1 MIETYQSNLENFLH
15 WAVNSPQKAYLKQ
28 PVGGVYQTYSYQDS
42 LTSVKKIGSY
52 LHKQLSDQQPKHVGI
67 LSKNSAHWIL
77 SDLAIAYAGA
87 ISVPFYA
94 TLTADQLN
102 QVLVHSECQIL
113 IVGKLDQWEQMK
125 AGIPDHVQIIYTPDS
140 ACTTGVSWESIM
152 KEQSDCIEPIL
163 PKKEDLATIVYT
175 SGTTGVPKGVMIT
188 NESIG
193 IALNLARKIAHLDR
207 PNTRFISY
215 LPLCHIAERNFVEF
229 ASTAAGGT
237 IHFVESLDTFQ
248 RDLVQARPSHF
259 LAVPRIWAKFQEG
272 ILQKIGG
279 QKKLSLLLSIP
290 LVRRFIQ
297 KKIQKGLGLDQT
309 CMVITGA
316 APMPQELTAWFQTIG
331 LFIQEAYG
339 MTENLGL
346 NSLMPRDQIKLGTV
360 GRIHEQCTTRIDP
373 ETGEIQMKA
382 QYNCLGYYKNPEQ
395 TAALFDGPWLK
406 TGDMGQLDADNYL
419 SIVGRVKDNFKTA
432 KGQYVSPAPI
442 ENALSLHTYV
452 EVSCVVGVNLPQPL
466 GLIILSPTANDVS
479 KEDLVAELQNHLQ
492 ATNPQFKKYEY
503 LKKLIIMREPWTVEN
518 ACLTP
523 TLKIRRMEIERL
535 VESRIESWYESKE
548 TIIFE

>member
-1 MIETYQSNLENFLH
+1 MIKTYQSNLENFLH
-15 WAVNSPQKAYLKQ
+15 WAEERPNKAYLQQ
-28 PVGGVYQTYSYQDS
+28 PIGGVYQTYSYQDS
-42 LTSVKKIGSY
+42 LQIVSKIGTY
-52 LHKQLSDQQPKHVGI
+52 LHGQLDGKEPRHVGI

-77 SDLAIAYAGA
+77 GDLAISYAGA

-102 QVLVHSECQIL
+102 QVLVHSECQVL
-113 IVGKLDQWEQMK
+113 IVGKLDQWEEMRQ
-125 AGIPDHVQIIYTPDS
+125 GIPAHIQLIYTPDS
-140 ACTTGVSWESIM
+140 PCTSGIAWDEIIRNTQEIIAPV
-152 KEQSDCIEPIL
+152 L
-163 PKKEDLATIVYT
+163 PKKADLATIVYT

-193 IALNLARKIAHLDR
+193 IALNLARTIAHLDK

-229 ASTAAGGT
+229 ACTAAGGT

-248 RDLVQARPSHF
+248 RDLVSARPSHF

-290 LVRRFIQ
+290 FLRRIIQ

-316 APMPQELTAWFQTIG
+316 APMPQELTAWFQTLG
-331 LFIQEAYG
+331 LYIQEAYG

-360 GRIHEQCTTRIDP
+360 GRIHEQCTTRIDA

-382 QYNCLGYYKNPEQ
+382 NYNCLGYYKNPEQ

-406 TGDMGQLDADNYL
+406 TGDMGQLDTDNYL
-419 SIVGRVKDNFKTA
+419 RIVGRVKDNFKTA

-442 ENALSLHTYV
+442 ENALSLHKYV

-466 GLIILSPTANDVS
+466 GLIILSATASEVEKN
-479 KEDLVAELQNHLQ
+479 ELVQELEKHLQ
-492 ATNPQFKKYEY
+492 TTNPQFKKYEC
-503 LKKLIIMREPWTVEN
+503 LKKLIIMQEPWTVEN

-535 VESRIESWYESKE
+535 VQDRIESWYEANE